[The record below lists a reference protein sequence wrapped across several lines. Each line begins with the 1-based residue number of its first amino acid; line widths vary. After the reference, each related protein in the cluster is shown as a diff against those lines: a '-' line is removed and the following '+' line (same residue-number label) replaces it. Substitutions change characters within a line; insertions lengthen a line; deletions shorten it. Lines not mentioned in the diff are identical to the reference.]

1 MKLLI
6 QVVTEWRMGNTVS
19 LPAPT
24 RAEDLTM
31 AHTDWQVGQKGKGA
45 FLSTLYCI
53 PFLEH
58 LVYGK

>member
-1 MKLLI
+1 
-6 QVVTEWRMGNTVS
+6 MGNTVS